1 MMMMMSSDD
10 KTEDPTAY
18 KLGKARSEGSVA
30 KSTDFTA
37 ALLMGTV
44 LMMLTVGGDFLLSS
58 LKGLLKTLLSLP
70 YQGEMT
76 QRAFYQLLYQ
86 ASQVAFLLLAPFLG
100 ALFFTALGSNL
111 WQVKPMFNTK
121 PIMPNISKLN
131 PAKGI
136 QRIFSMKGLVELF
149 KGILKMV
156 VVTSVGYAVVQS
168 QMSSLLLLNYSTPAA
183 LYDKLWQL
191 LLLLSGWMFATYLAI
206 GLADYKYQHWQFV
219 KNLKMTKQE
228 VKDESKNLEGD
239 TKMKG
244 KVRQTGRAML
254 NKKQLKHIPT
264 ADVIITNPTHYAIAL
279 RYDPDIA
286 PAPHVV
292 AKGVD
297 HFALKI
303 REVGKLH
310 NIEMVENRPLARAL
324 YDKVDYGEMIPPELF
339 VAVAEVLAFVYQKKG
354 KR

>member
-1 MMMMMSSDD
+1 
-10 KTEDPTAY
+10 
-18 KLGKARSEGSVA
+18 
-30 KSTDFTA
+30 
-37 ALLMGTV
+37 
-44 LMMLTVGGDFLLSS
+44 
-58 LKGLLKTLLSLP
+58 
-70 YQGEMT
+70 
-76 QRAFYQLLYQ
+76 
-86 ASQVAFLLLAPFLG
+86 
-100 ALFFTALGSNL
+100 
-111 WQVKPMFNTK
+111 
-121 PIMPNISKLN
+121 
-131 PAKGI
+131 
-136 QRIFSMKGLVELF
+136 
-149 KGILKMV
+149 MV
-156 VVTSVGYAVVQS
+156 IVTSVGYAVVQS
-168 QMSSLLLLNYSTPAA
+168 QMSNLLLLNYSTPAA

-191 LLLLSGWMFATYLAI
+191 LLLLSGWMFGTYLLI
-206 GLADYKYQHWQFV
+206 GFADFKYQHWQFE

-254 NKKQLKHIPT
+254 SKKQLKQIPT

-303 REVGKLH
+303 REVAKLH

-324 YDKVDYGEMIPPELF
+324 YDKVEYGEMIPPELF

>member
-1 MMMMMSSDD
+1 MMMMSSDD
-10 KTEDPTAY
+10 KTEKPTAY
-18 KLGKARSEGSVA
+18 KMGKARSEGSVA

-44 LMMLTVGGDFLLSS
+44 LLMLSVGGDFLLSS

-70 YQGEMT
+70 YKGVMS
-76 QRAFYQLLYQ
+76 QREFYQLLHQ

-111 WQVKPMFNTK
+111 WQVKPMFNMK

-131 PAKGI
+131 PAQGI
-136 QRIFSMKGLVELF
+136 KRLIELL

-156 VVTSVGYAVVQS
+156 IVTSVGYAVVQS
-168 QMSSLLLLNYSTPAA
+168 QMSNLLLLNYSTPAA

-191 LLLLSGWMFATYLAI
+191 LLLLSGWMFGTYLLI
-206 GLADYKYQHWQFV
+206 GFADFKYQHWQFE

-254 NKKQLKHIPT
+254 SKKQLKQIPT

-303 REVGKLH
+303 REVAKLH

-324 YDKVDYGEMIPPELF
+324 YDKVEYGEMIPPELF